1 MSQVE
6 FEERFGEVWEEV
18 TIIFKAL
25 FFKKKWANPGLFLL
39 FSLFSHYNFNNTN

>member
-25 FFKKKWANPGLFLL
+25 FLKKMGQSRPLFAFFVI
-39 FSLFSHYNFNNTN
+39 FSLQFQ